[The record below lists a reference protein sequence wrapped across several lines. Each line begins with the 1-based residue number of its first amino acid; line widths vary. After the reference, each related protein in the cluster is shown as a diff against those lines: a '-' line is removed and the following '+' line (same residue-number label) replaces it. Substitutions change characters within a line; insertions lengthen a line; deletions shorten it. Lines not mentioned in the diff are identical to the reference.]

1 MFMIW
6 LIFSTRFD
14 PNLRLSVSDP
24 AEDDRQ
30 AGVLTCSFP
39 SVFVCACVY
48 LKTSADRCLYVFHC
62 RPLHALCL
70 SLSPCGYC
78 LLPRSPPSTSCHL
91 SSSRPGRRLPSLD
104 VIMIRHWLYFSSS
117 YYKCFYCSRSRF
129 SALLFTPEGLRCRD
143 LLITKSLL
151 LLGLFILRDLM
162 LHYIYLT
169 ATVSL

>member
-1 MFMIW
+1 MISNLITMFMIW

-39 SVFVCACVY
+39 SVFVRACVY

-62 RPLHALCL
+62 RPLHALSL

-91 SSSRPGRRLPSLD
+91 SSSCPGRRLPSLD
-104 VIMIRHWLYFSSS
+104 VIMIRHWSYFSLS
-117 YYKCFYCSRSRF
+117 YYKCVFIALVHVS
-129 SALLFTPEGLRCRD
+129 LLFSSRLKGFAVE
-143 LLITKSLL
+143 ISSSQNV
-151 LLGLFILRDLM
+151 
-162 LHYIYLT
+162 YYY
-169 ATVSL
+169 